1 MLTTCCYT
9 YFFSALTRNQS
20 LIKLEFQFK
29 LSSENSHFV
38 KKKNSDFVRNVVLK
52 SKEYTGVYISGIST
66 HG

>member
-38 KKKNSDFVRNVVLK
+38 KKKKTLTLS
-52 SKEYTGVYISGIST
+52 ET
-66 HG
+66 